1 MDSPQNF
8 LKETLKELEKLFIGI
23 NLKYA
28 YDTLTEYHIV
38 EVKLEEIRR
47 GNTDYKKAEIQLW
60 IGFREQ
66 FPNEDLL
73 ICAPSDA
80 NDMTNVLFETK

>member
-8 LKETLKELEKLFIGI
+8 LKEALKELEKLFIGI

-38 EVKLEEIRR
+38 EVKPEEIRR
-47 GNTDYKKAEIQLW
+47 GNTDYKRVEIQLW
-60 IGFREQ
+60 TDFMEHY
-66 FPNEDLL
+66 PNEDLL